1 MYAVVRT
8 GGKQYKV
15 AKNDV
20 FSVEKLT
27 AKRGGEVKLD
37 KVLLAKEGNS
47 VHVGS
52 PYLKGSHVVCE
63 VLRQEREA
71 KVIAFKYKKRKS
83 EKKKIGHRRD
93 VTVLKVK
100 EIDIAKG
107 DK

>member
-1 MYAVVRT
+1 MFAVISV

-20 FSVEKLT
+20 FSVDKMNIK
-27 AKRGGEVKLD
+27 AGGEVKMD
-37 KVLLAKEGNS
+37 KVLLAKDGNS

-52 PYLKGSHVVCE
+52 PYLKGSHVICE
-63 VLRQEREA
+63 ALRQEREA

-100 EIDIAKG
+100 EIEIAKG
-107 DK
+107 EK

>member
-1 MYAVVRT
+1 MFAVISV

-15 AKNDV
+15 AKDDV
-20 FSVEKLT
+20 FSVEKLDIK
-27 AKRGGEVKLD
+27 AGKEIKVD

-47 VHVGS
+47 THIGS
-52 PYLKGSHVVCE
+52 PYLKGSHVTCAVI
-63 VLRQEREA
+63 RQEREA

-100 EIDIAKG
+100 DIEIAKG

>member
-1 MYAVVRT
+1 MFAVISA

-20 FSVEKLT
+20 FSVEKMDVK
-27 AKRGGEVKLD
+27 AGGEIKLD

-47 VHVGS
+47 THIGN

-100 EIDIAKG
+100 EIEIAKG

>member
-1 MYAVVRT
+1 MFAVICV

-15 AKNDV
+15 TKNDV
-20 FSVEKLT
+20 FSAENMNLK
-27 AKRGGEVKLD
+27 AGGEVKID

-47 VHVGS
+47 THVGN
-52 PYLKGSHVVCE
+52 PYLKGSHVICE

-71 KVIAFKYKKRKS
+71 KVIAYKYKKRKS

-100 EIDIAKG
+100 EIEIAKG

>member
-1 MYAVVRT
+1 MFVVIKA

-15 AKNDV
+15 IKNDL
-20 FSVEKLT
+20 FSVEKMDT
-27 AKRGGEVKLD
+27 KAGGEVKLD

-47 VHVGS
+47 VHVGN
-52 PYLKGSHVVCE
+52 PYLKGSHIVCE
-63 VLRQEREA
+63 VVRHEREA
-71 KVIAFKYKKRKS
+71 KVTAFKYKKRKS

-100 EIDIAKG
+100 EIEIAKG